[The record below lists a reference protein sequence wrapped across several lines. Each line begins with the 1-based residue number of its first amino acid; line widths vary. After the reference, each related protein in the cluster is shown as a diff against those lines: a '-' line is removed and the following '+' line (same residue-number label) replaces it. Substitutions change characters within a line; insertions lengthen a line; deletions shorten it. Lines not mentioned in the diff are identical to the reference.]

1 MQPIDGVWD
10 CGNQFLKHI
19 CFRLNILGFLRF
31 EEMPSTMV
39 CRFRQKR
46 LDYVPGQGQQGT
58 KMINEAEKD
67 PQHNIII
74 KGARVHN
81 LKNMDVAIP
90 KNKLVVVT
98 GMSGSGKSSLAF
110 DTLYAEGQRRYVES
124 LSAYA
129 RQFLGRMNKPDVD
142 YIKGIAPAIAIE
154 QKVITSNPRSTV
166 GTSTEIYDYL
176 KLLFSRIGK
185 TISPVSGGIVKKD
198 TVTDVINFVMGQP
211 NETQVT
217 VLCPLHPHNNRSL
230 KEELAVLMQKG
241 FVRVEYAGKLS
252 RIEDLLQDMSI
263 IDDGAWLAA
272 EVNGDASQIS
282 SLKSQISSVRIVI
295 DRISKNEEDETISRL
310 GDSAQTAFF
319 EGKGDCYVRYK
330 LPDNHKEEERF
341 FCDRFELDGIRFEEP
356 NPNFFSFNNP
366 YGACKR
372 CEGYGKVIGI
382 DEDLVIPDKSK
393 SVYEGAIAPWRG
405 EKMREWN
412 DVLVKNALKF
422 DFPIHRQY
430 NQLSEAQQR
439 LLWKGN
445 NHFRGLDSFFKELEE
460 QTYKIQYRVMLSRY
474 RGKTTCPEC
483 KGSRLREDAS
493 YVKISGKSITDI
505 VLMPLDKALAFFSAL
520 ELNETDVKI
529 GKRLLTEITNRL
541 LFLNDVGLRYL
552 TLNRLSNTLSGGE
565 SQRINLATSLGS
577 SLVGSIYVLDE
588 PSIGLHPRDTQR
600 LISVLKSLRDV
611 GNTVLVVEHEEEIMK
626 AADHIIDI
634 GPEAGT
640 HGGHLVFS
648 GTYDEIIKDD
658 NSLTGRYLSGKEQI
672 AIPKTRR
679 KWNDFIE
686 IKGARENNLKHV
698 SAKFPLG
705 VLTVV
710 TGVSG
715 SGKTSLVKRILA
727 PALQKVLGN
736 YNGEQTGAYDAI
748 EGDYQKVEQV
758 ELVDQNPIGRS
769 SRSNPVTYVKAW
781 DEIRNL
787 YAGQARA
794 KAAGLKPSAFSFN
807 VEGGRCDVCQGEG
820 EVKIEMQ
827 FMADIYLTCETC
839 GGKRFK
845 QHILDI
851 TYKDKSVA
859 DVLSMTIEEAI
870 EFFAK
875 EPKIVN
881 RIKPLMDVGLGYVQL
896 GQSSNTLS
904 GGEAQR
910 IKLASFLV
918 KGNNAN
924 KTLFIF
930 DEPTTGLHFADIKK
944 LLKSF
949 DALLDQGNTIIVIE
963 HNMDVIKCAD
973 WIIDI
978 GPEGGDNGGKV
989 VFEGVP
995 EDLIKKAD
1003 SYTGAFLK
1011 ERF

>member
-1 MQPIDGVWD
+1 M
-10 CGNQFLKHI
+10 
-19 CFRLNILGFLRF
+19 
-31 EEMPSTMV
+31 T
-39 CRFRQKR
+39 
-46 LDYVPGQGQQGT
+46 
-58 KMINEAEKD
+58 EAEKD

-185 TISPVSGGIVKKD
+185 TISPISGNIVKRD
-198 TVTDVINFVMGQP
+198 TVTDVINFIMSLP
-211 NETQVT
+211 NDTQVT
-217 VLCPLHPHNNRSL
+217 LLCPLHPHNNRSL

-241 FVRVEYAGKLS
+241 FVRVEYEGKLS
-252 RIEDLLQDMSI
+252 RIEALLEDSSIDNSSSI
-263 IDDGAWLAA
+263 IVHSKKATGHEPSTMNNEL
-272 EVNGDASQIS
+272 
-282 SLKSQISSVRIVI
+282 VRIVV
-295 DRISKNEEDETISRL
+295 DRITKNDEDETVSRL
-310 GDSAQTAFF
+310 GDSIQTAFF
-319 EGKGDCYVRYK
+319 EGKGDCYVRYQA
-330 LPDNHKEEERF
+330 PDADSETERF
-341 FCDRFELDGIRFEEP
+341 FCDRFELDGIKFEEP
-356 NPNFFSFNNP
+356 TPNFFSFNNP

-372 CEGYGKVIGI
+372 CEGYGKIIGI

-393 SVYEGAIAPWRG
+393 SVYDGAIAPWRG

-412 DVLVKNALKF
+412 DQLVRQALKF

-430 NQLSEAQQR
+430 NQLTPEQQQVI
-439 LLWKGN
+439 WTGN
-445 NHFRGLDSFFKELEE
+445 KYFRGLDAFFKEMEE
-460 QTYKIQYRVMLSRY
+460 QTYKIQYRVLLSRY

-483 KGSRLREDAS
+483 KGSRLRQDAS

-505 VLMPLDKALAFFSAL
+505 VLMPLDKAYEFFKNL
-520 ELNETDVKI
+520 ELKETDAKI
-529 GKRLLTEITNRL
+529 GKRLLMEITNRL
-541 LFLNDVGLRYL
+541 SFLNDVGLSYL

-600 LISVLKSLRDV
+600 LIGVLKSLRDV

-626 AADHIIDI
+626 AADYIIDI

-640 HGGHLVFS
+640 HGGNLIFTGNYS
-648 GTYDEIIKDD
+648 EILTDN
-658 NSLTGRYLSGKEQI
+658 NSLTGKYLSGRESI
-672 AIPKTRR
+672 AIPTQRR
-679 KWNDFIE
+679 KWHDYVE

-698 SAKFPLG
+698 TAKFPLG

-727 PALQKVLGN
+727 PALQKTLGN
-736 YNGEQTGAYDAI
+736 YSGEQTGAYDTI
-748 EGDYQKVEQV
+748 EGDYQKIEQV

-787 YAGQARA
+787 FAAQPAA

-827 FMADIYLTCETC
+827 FMADIFLTCETC

-851 TYKDKSVA
+851 TYLDKNVA
-859 DVLSMTIEEAI
+859 DVLDMTIDEAL
-870 EFFAK
+870 EFFRK
-875 EPKIVN
+875 EPKIIAK
-881 RIKPLMDVGLGYVQL
+881 IKPLADVGLGYVTL

-949 DALLDQGNTIIVIE
+949 DALLDHGNTIIVIE

-973 WIIDI
+973 WVIDI
-978 GPEGGDNGGKV
+978 GPEGGDKGGQV
-989 VFEGVP
+989 VFEGLP
-995 EDLIKKAD
+995 EDLIKKED
-1003 SYTGAFLK
+1003 SYTGKFLK

>member
-1 MQPIDGVWD
+1 MIYE
-10 CGNQFLKHI
+10 
-19 CFRLNILGFLRF
+19 LN
-31 EEMPSTMV
+31 M
-39 CRFRQKR
+39 
-46 LDYVPGQGQQGT
+46 T
-58 KMINEAEKD
+58 KEAEKD
-67 PQHNIII
+67 PQKHIII

-81 LKNMDVAIP
+81 LKNIDVAIP

-124 LSAYA
+124 LSSYA

-185 TISPVSGGIVKKD
+185 TLSPVSGNLVKKD
-198 TVTDVINFVMGQP
+198 SVTDVINFIMSLP
-211 NETQVT
+211 AETQVT
-217 VLCPLHPHNNRSL
+217 ILCPLYPHNNRSL

-241 FVRVEYAGKLS
+241 FVRVEYQQKLAK
-252 RIEDLLQDMSI
+252 IEALLEDMSI
-263 IDDGAWLAA
+263 VDDGLWLQE
-272 EVNGDASQIS
+272 EVKGKKATNESATSTQ
-282 SLKSQISSVRIVI
+282 QAVRIVI

-310 GDSAQTAFF
+310 GDSIQTAFF
-319 EGKGDCYVRYK
+319 EGKGDCYVRYQE
-330 LPDNHKEEERF
+330 PDADKETERF
-341 FCDRFELDGIRFEEP
+341 FCDRFELDGIKFEEP
-356 NPNFFSFNNP
+356 TANFFSFNNP

-412 DVLVKNALKF
+412 DKLIQHALKF

-430 NQLSEAQQR
+430 NQLTEKQQK
-439 LLWKGN
+439 LLWTGN
-445 NHFRGLDSFFKELEE
+445 KFFRGLDEFFKELEE
-460 QTYKIQYRVMLSRY
+460 QTYKIQYRVLLSRY

-483 KGSRLREDAS
+483 KGSRLRQDAS
-493 YVKISGKSITDI
+493 YVKIDGKSITDV
-505 VLMPLDKALAFFSAL
+505 VLMPLDKALDFFSKL
-520 ELNETDVKI
+520 KLNETDAKI
-529 GKRLLTEITNRL
+529 GKRLLMEITNRL
-541 LFLNDVGLRYL
+541 SFLNDVGLSYL

-600 LISVLKSLRDV
+600 LIGVLKSLRDV

-640 HGGHLVFS
+640 HGGQLIFS
-648 GTYDEIIKDD
+648 GTYNEIIKDN
-658 NSLTGRYLSGKEQI
+658 NSLTGKYLSGKEQI
-672 AIPKTRR
+672 EIPAHRR
-679 KWNDFIE
+679 KWHDFIE
-686 IKGARENNLKHV
+686 IKGARENNLQHV
-698 SAKFPLG
+698 NAKFPLG

-715 SGKTSLVKRILA
+715 SGKTSLVRRILA
-727 PALQKVLGN
+727 PALQKTLGN
-736 YNGEQTGAYDAI
+736 YSGEQTGSYDSI
-748 EGDYQKVEQV
+748 EGDYAKIEQV
-758 ELVDQNPIGRS
+758 EMVDQNPIGRS

-787 YAGQARA
+787 YAAQPVA

-827 FMADIYLTCETC
+827 FMADIFLTCETC

-845 QHILDI
+845 QHILDV
-851 TYKDKSVA
+851 TYQEKSVA
-859 DVLSMTIEEAI
+859 DVLDMTIDEAL
-870 EFFAK
+870 EFFRK
-875 EPKIVN
+875 EPKIIAK
-881 RIKPLMDVGLGYVQL
+881 IKPLVDVGLGYVHL

-918 KGNNAN
+918 KGNNTH

-949 DALLDQGNTIIVIE
+949 DALLDHGNTIIVIE

-973 WIIDI
+973 WVIDI
-978 GPEGGDNGGKV
+978 GPEGGDKGGKV

-995 EDLIKKAD
+995 EDLIKEKN
-1003 SYTGAFLK
+1003 SYTGKFLK

>member
-1 MQPIDGVWD
+1 
-10 CGNQFLKHI
+10 
-19 CFRLNILGFLRF
+19 
-31 EEMPSTMV
+31 
-39 CRFRQKR
+39 
-46 LDYVPGQGQQGT
+46 
-58 KMINEAEKD
+58 MIKEADKD
-67 PQHNIII
+67 PQKHIII

-90 KNKLVVVT
+90 KNKLVVIT

-124 LSAYA
+124 LSSYA

-142 YIKGIAPAIAIE
+142 YIRGIAPAIAIE

-198 TVTDVINFVMGQP
+198 SVTDVVNFITTLP
-211 NETQVT
+211 DETQVT
-217 VLCPLHPHNNRSL
+217 ILCPLYPHNNRSL

-241 FVRVEYAGKLS
+241 FVRVEYQQKIS
-252 RIEDLLQDMSI
+252 RIEALLEDQDLDNTVWDTVEESTTADRDRYQDH
-263 IDDGAWLAA
+263 A
-272 EVNGDASQIS
+272 VH
-282 SLKSQISSVRIVI
+282 IVI
-295 DRISKNEEDETISRL
+295 DRITKNDTDETISRL
-310 GDSAQTAFF
+310 GDSVQTAFF
-319 EGKGDCYVRYK
+319 EGKGDCYVRYQE
-330 LPDNHKEEERF
+330 PDASEEKERF

-356 NPNFFSFNNP
+356 TPNFFSFNNP

-393 SVYEGAIAPWRG
+393 TVYEGAIAPWRG

-412 DVLVKNALKF
+412 DALIKNALKF

-430 NQLSEAQQR
+430 NDLTEAQQR
-439 LLWKGN
+439 LLWTGN
-445 NHFRGLDSFFKELEE
+445 QYFRGLDAFFKELEE

-483 KGSRLREDAS
+483 KGSRLRQDAS
-493 YVKISGKSITDI
+493 YVKIAGKSITDV
-505 VLMPLDKALAFFSAL
+505 VLMPLDKALAFFSDIQ
-520 ELNETDVKI
+520 LNELDQKV
-529 GKRLLTEITNRL
+529 GKRLLMEITNRL
-541 LFLNDVGLRYL
+541 MFLNNVGLSYL

-577 SLVGSIYVLDE
+577 SLVGSVYVLDE

-600 LISVLKSLRDV
+600 LIGVLQSLRDV
-611 GNTVLVVEHEEEIMK
+611 GNTVLVVEHEEEIMQ

-634 GPEAGT
+634 GPAAGT
-640 HGGHLVFS
+640 HGGELIFT

-658 NSLTGRYLSGKEQI
+658 NSLTGRYLAGKEQI
-672 AIPKTRR
+672 AIPATRR
-679 KWNDFIE
+679 KWNDYIE
-686 IKGARENNLKHV
+686 IRGGRENNLKHV
-698 SAKFPLG
+698 NAKFPLG

-727 PALQKVLGN
+727 PALQKALGN
-736 YNGEQTGAYDAI
+736 YTGEQTGTYDSI

-787 YAGQARA
+787 YASQPVA

-827 FMADIYLTCETC
+827 FMADIFLTCETC

-845 QHILDI
+845 QHILDV
-851 TYKDKSVA
+851 TYQDKNVS
-859 DVLSMTIEEAI
+859 DVLSMTIDEAL
-870 EFFAK
+870 EFFRK
-875 EPKIVN
+875 EPKILN
-881 RIKPLMDVGLGYVQL
+881 KIKPLVDVGLGYVQL

-918 KGNNAN
+918 KGNNSN

-930 DEPTTGLHFADIKK
+930 DEPTTGLHFDDIKK

-949 DALLDQGNTIIVIE
+949 DALLDHGNTIIVIE

-973 WIIDI
+973 WVIDI
-978 GPEGGDNGGKV
+978 GPEGGDKGGQV

-995 EDLIKKAD
+995 EDLIKQEQ
-1003 SYTGAFLK
+1003 SYTGEFLK
-1011 ERF
+1011 ERFAAPGTAKEKHLDWVGK

>member
-1 MQPIDGVWD
+1 
-10 CGNQFLKHI
+10 
-19 CFRLNILGFLRF
+19 
-31 EEMPSTMV
+31 
-39 CRFRQKR
+39 
-46 LDYVPGQGQQGT
+46 
-58 KMINEAEKD
+58 MINATEAD
-67 PQHNIII
+67 PQHHIII

-81 LKNMDVAIP
+81 LKNIDVAIP
-90 KNKLVVVT
+90 KNKLVVIT

-124 LSAYA
+124 LSSYA

-142 YIKGIAPAIAIE
+142 YIRGIAPAIAIE

-176 KLLFSRIGK
+176 KLLFSRIGH
-185 TISPVSGGIVKKD
+185 TLSPISGKRVKRD
-198 TVTDVINFVMGQP
+198 STTDVINFLTTLP
-211 NETQVT
+211 AETQVT
-217 VLCPLHPHNNRSL
+217 ILCPLHPHNDRSL

-241 FVRVEYAGKLS
+241 FVRIEYNGVLN
-252 RIEDLLQDMSI
+252 RIESI
-263 IDDGAWLAA
+263 LED
-272 EVNGDASQIS
+272 ESVVNN
-282 SLKSQISSVRIVI
+282 SLEENQVRIVV
-295 DRISKNEEDETISRL
+295 DRLSVNTDDETISRM
-310 GDSAQTAFF
+310 GDSIQTAFF
-319 EGKGDCYVRYK
+319 EGRGDCYVRYPH
-330 LPDNHKEEERF
+330 PDTEHETEAF

-356 NPNFFSFNNP
+356 SPNFFSFNNP

-372 CEGYGKVIGI
+372 CEGYGKIIGI

-393 SVYEGAIAPWRG
+393 TIYEGAIAPWRS

-412 DVLVKNALKF
+412 DALVKHALKF

-430 NQLSEAQQR
+430 NQLTEAEKAV
-439 LLWKGN
+439 LWTGN
-445 NHFRGLDSFFKELEE
+445 QYFRGLDEFFKELEE
-460 QTYKIQYRVMLSRY
+460 QTYKIQYRVILSRY
-474 RGKTTCPEC
+474 RGKTVCPEC
-483 KGSRLREDAS
+483 KGSRLRKDAS

-505 VLMPLDKALAFFSAL
+505 VLMPLDKAREFFDGL
-520 ELNETDVKI
+520 ELNAHDEKI
-529 GKRLLTEITNRL
+529 AKRLLMEITNRL
-541 LFLNDVGLRYL
+541 TFLNDVGLSYL

-577 SLVGSIYVLDE
+577 SLVGSVYVLDE

-600 LISVLKSLRDV
+600 LITVLKLLRDA
-611 GNTVLVVEHEEEIMK
+611 GNTVLVVEHEEEIMQ
-626 AADHIIDI
+626 AADYLIDI

-640 HGGHLVFS
+640 HGGELIFA
-648 GTYDEIIKDD
+648 GTYDEIIADAD
-658 NSLTGRYLSGKEQI
+658 SLTGRYLSRREEI
-672 AIPKTRR
+672 EIPAHRR
-679 KWNDFIE
+679 KWSDSIV
-686 IKGARENNLKHV
+686 IKGARENNLQNIT
-698 SAKFPLG
+698 AKFPLG

-736 YNGEQTGAYDAI
+736 YNGEQTGAYDTI
-748 EGDYQKVEQV
+748 EGDYSQIEQV

-787 YAGQARA
+787 YASQPAA
-794 KAAGLKPSAFSFN
+794 KGSGLKPSAFSFN

-827 FMADIYLTCETC
+827 FMADIFLPCEAC
-839 GGKRFK
+839 NGKRFK
-845 QHILDI
+845 QNVLDV
-851 TYKDKSVA
+851 TYQDKNVSE
-859 DVLSMTIEEAI
+859 VLEMTIDNAL
-870 EFFAK
+870 EFFKKEAK
-875 EPKIVN
+875 IINKL
-881 RIKPLMDVGLGYVQL
+881 KPLVDVGLGYVQL

-910 IKLASFLV
+910 IKLASFLI
-918 KGNNAN
+918 KGNNTS

-963 HNMDVIKCAD
+963 HNMDVIKSAD
-973 WIIDI
+973 WVIDI
-978 GPEGGDNGGKV
+978 GPEGGDKGGKL
-989 VFEGVP
+989 VFEGLP
-995 EDLIKKAD
+995 EDLVNDPD
-1003 SYTGAFLK
+1003 SYTGKFLK
-1011 ERF
+1011 ERLAE